1 MKVLVG
7 LILLL
12 SFRVCLAF
20 ESDLISERPG
30 QALSPN
36 CLNRGN
42 IQIQAGVDLNSY
54 SYNLNSTL
62 SNTIIRFGMG
72 EKFEIN
78 TGYNY
83 QINSEILQ
91 SPILGFKMTVL
102 KKQKHQIAIQYN
114 TVINQLNKEP
124 YSNSFKLISAHKLSS
139 KAELTCNAGVDY
151 TPVFDTMSGHYV
163 VSFSINPTN
172 KIGLVFENYGT
183 FNTSFN
189 TYFDLGIGFLITPL
203 LQIDTYFGGG
213 LKDKVEE
220 AFISCGFTYR
230 FEFKNNND

>member
-1 MKVLVG
+1 MKFLVV

-20 ESDLISERPG
+20 DSDLISERPG

-36 CLNRGN
+36 CLKRGS
-42 IQIQAGVDLNSY
+42 IQIQAGVDYNSY
-54 SYNLNSTL
+54 NYNLNNSLSSGDIDLYQMNSTL
-62 SNTIIRFGMG
+62 SNTILRFGMG

-83 QINSEILQ
+83 QFNSEIRQ
-91 SPILGFKMTVL
+91 SPILGFKMAVFN
-102 KKQKHQIAIQYN
+102 KQKHQIAIQYN

-124 YSNSFKLISAHKLSS
+124 YNNSFKLISAHKLSS
-139 KAELTCNAGVDY
+139 KIGLTWNTRVVY
-151 TPVFDTMSGHYV
+151 TPVFDALSGHYI

-183 FNTSFN
+183 LTLVL
-189 TYFDLGIGFLITPL
+189 TPILI
-203 LQIDTYFGGG
+203 
-213 LKDKVEE
+213 
-220 AFISCGFTYR
+220 
-230 FEFKNNND
+230 

>member
-1 MKVLVG
+1 MKFLVR

-20 ESDLISERPG
+20 DSDLISERPG

-36 CLNRGN
+36 CLKRGN
-42 IQIQAGVDLNSY
+42 IQIQSGVDYNSY
-54 SYNLNSTL
+54 NYNLNSTL
-62 SNTIIRFGMG
+62 SNTILRFGMG

-83 QINSEILQ
+83 QINSEIRQ
-91 SPILGFKMTVL
+91 SPILGFKMAVFN
-102 KKQKHQIAIQYN
+102 KQKYKMALQYN
-114 TVINQLNKEP
+114 TVINQLNKDP
-124 YSNSFKLISAHKLSS
+124 YNNSFKLISAHKLSS
-139 KAELTCNAGVDY
+139 KIGLTWNAGVDY
-151 TPVFDTMSGHYV
+151 TPVFDSMSGHYV

-189 TYFDLGIGFLITPL
+189 NYFDLGIGVLITPL
-203 LQIDTYFGGG
+203 LQMDTYFGGG
-213 LKDKVEE
+213 LNNKVEE

-230 FEFKNNND
+230 FELKKNND